1 MARYT
6 GANCK
11 LCRREGCKLY
21 LKGERCTNGKCIFD
35 REKVVPA
42 PGQHGAARKKV
53 GEYGKHLREKQK
65 TRRYYGVLEGQFK
78 HYYELAEKMEGL
90 TGTNLLVLLERR
102 LDNVV
107 YRMGMAASR
116 KEARQLVL
124 HSHFTLNGK
133 KVNIPSILVKAGD
146 VIAVKETSKE
156 NAKIKALAESAATAI
171 SPKWLEKDAANF
183 AAKVVTLPA
192 REDIDFEINEQ
203 LIVEFYS
210 K

>member
-6 GANCK
+6 GPNCK
-11 LCRREGCKLY
+11 MCRREGCKLY
-21 LKGERCTNGKCIFD
+21 LKGERCTNGKCSFD
-35 REKVVPA
+35 HRSAA

-53 GEYGKHLREKQK
+53 GDYGKHLREKQK
-65 TRRYYGVLEGQFK
+65 ARRYYGVLEKQFRL
-78 HYYELAEKMEGL
+78 YYKMAEKQEGI

-124 HSHFTLNGK
+124 HGHLTLNGK
-133 KVNIPSILVKAGD
+133 KVNTPSILVSAGD
-146 VIAVKETSKE
+146 VVAVKENSRE
-156 NAKIKALAESAATAI
+156 NDKIKSLLENMATATTPKWIEKDVANFGAKIVAL
-171 SPKWLEKDAANF
+171 PVRD
-183 AAKVVTLPA
+183 
-192 REDIDFEINEQ
+192 DIDFEFDEQ
-203 LIVEFYS
+203 LIVELYS

>member
-6 GANCK
+6 GPNCK
-11 LCRREGCKLY
+11 QCRREGCKLY
-21 LKGERCTNGKCIFD
+21 LKGERCTNGKCAFD
-35 REKVVPA
+35 HRSAA

-53 GEYGKHLREKQK
+53 GEYGKQLREKQK
-65 TRRYYGVLEGQFK
+65 ARRYYGVLEGQFK
-78 HYYELAEKMEGL
+78 HYYELAEKMDGIV
-90 TGTNLLVLLERR
+90 GVNLLVLLESR

-124 HSHFTLNGK
+124 HAHFTLNGK
-133 KVNIPSILVKAGD
+133 KVSIPSILVKPGD

-156 NAKIKALAESAATAI
+156 SAKIKALVEALPTVTA
-171 SPKWLEKDAANF
+171 PKWIDVNAKDACAKIV
-183 AAKVVTLPA
+183 AAPQ
-192 REDIDFEINEQ
+192 RDDIDFEIEEQ
-203 LIVEFYS
+203 LIVELYS